1 MSRIER
7 RKQERLDEVRR
18 FAKESDIP
26 VHNMGLLNVA
36 LTHTSYANEHR
47 NLKVHDNERLEFLG
61 DAVLDLAVGDYL
73 FRRFPEWPEGDLTRA
88 KASVVCKPACAEC
101 AANFHVGDYMLLG
114 RGEEMSGGRTRVSI
128 LGNAFESVIGAV
140 YLDNGYEV
148 AAKFI
153 LGHMQ
158 KFLDLVDQGI
168 YDHDY
173 KSDLQ
178 EIAQKNGDVDIRYEV
193 VRDEGP
199 DHDKTIWMEL
209 FINGKALGTGIGK
222 NKKEAAQNAAKEA
235 IERLHKGES
244 VPPSPE

>member
-1 MSRIER
+1 MKSGVC
-7 RKQERLDEVRR
+7 K
-18 FAKESDIP
+18 KSDIP
-26 VHNMGLLNVA
+26 VHNMELLNVA

-178 EIAQKNGDVDIRYEV
+178 EIAQKMVMSIYGMRSSVMKDRIMIRQY
-193 VRDEGP
+193 G
-199 DHDKTIWMEL
+199 WNFSLM
-209 FINGKALGTGIGK
+209 GKHL
-222 NKKEAAQNAAKEA
+222 EP
-235 IERLHKGES
+235 
-244 VPPSPE
+244 V

>member
-1 MSRIER
+1 MNVSSFGGRCFGSGSR
-7 RKQERLDEVRR
+7 
-18 FAKESDIP
+18 
-26 VHNMGLLNVA
+26 GL
-36 LTHTSYANEHR
+36 S
-47 NLKVHDNERLEFLG
+47 
-61 DAVLDLAVGDYL
+61 

-178 EIAQKNGDVDIRYEV
+178 EIAQK
-193 VRDEGP
+193 
-199 DHDKTIWMEL
+199 W
-209 FINGKALGTGIGK
+209 
-222 NKKEAAQNAAKEA
+222 
-235 IERLHKGES
+235 
-244 VPPSPE
+244 

>member
-26 VHNMGLLNVA
+26 VHNMELLNVA

-47 NLKVHDNERLEFLG
+47 NLKVHDNERLEILG

-140 YLDNGYEV
+140 YLDNGYEM

-158 KFLDLVDQGI
+158 KFLDLIDQGI

-178 EIAQKNGDVDIRYEV
+178 EIAQK
-193 VRDEGP
+193 
-199 DHDKTIWMEL
+199 W
-209 FINGKALGTGIGK
+209 
-222 NKKEAAQNAAKEA
+222 
-235 IERLHKGES
+235 
-244 VPPSPE
+244 

>member
-26 VHNMGLLNVA
+26 VHNMELLNVA

-158 KFLDLVDQGI
+158 KFLDQI
-168 YDHDY
+168 YRKLPKKMVMSIYGMRSSVMRDR
-173 KSDLQ
+173 
-178 EIAQKNGDVDIRYEV
+178 IMIRQY
-193 VRDEGP
+193 G
-199 DHDKTIWMEL
+199 WNFSLM
-209 FINGKALGTGIGK
+209 GKHL
-222 NKKEAAQNAAKEA
+222 EP
-235 IERLHKGES
+235 
-244 VPPSPE
+244 V

>member
-26 VHNMGLLNVA
+26 VHNMELLNVA

-140 YLDNGYEV
+140 YLDNGYEM

-158 KFLDLVDQGI
+158 KFLDLV
-168 YDHDY
+168 
-173 KSDLQ
+173 
-178 EIAQKNGDVDIRYEV
+178 
-193 VRDEGP
+193 

-222 NKKEAAQNAAKEA
+222 SKKEAAQNAAKEA
-235 IERLHKGES
+235 IERLHKGEL

>member
-1 MSRIER
+1 M
-7 RKQERLDEVRR
+7 
-18 FAKESDIP
+18 A
-26 VHNMGLLNVA
+26 
-36 LTHTSYANEHR
+36 
-47 NLKVHDNERLEFLG
+47 
-61 DAVLDLAVGDYL
+61 
-73 FRRFPEWPEGDLTRA
+73 EGKKCRA
-88 KASVVCKPACAEC
+88 A
-101 AANFHVGDYMLLG
+101 
-114 RGEEMSGGRTRVSI
+114 TRVSI

-235 IERLHKGES
+235 IERLHKGE

>member
-26 VHNMGLLNVA
+26 VHNMELLNVA

-140 YLDNGYEV
+140 YLDNGLFW
-148 AAKFI
+148 AI
-153 LGHMQ
+153 CRS
-158 KFLDLVDQGI
+158 FLIWLIRGFMIMTINQI
-168 YDHDY
+168 YRKLPKKMVMSIYGMRSSVMRDR
-173 KSDLQ
+173 
-178 EIAQKNGDVDIRYEV
+178 IMIRQY
-193 VRDEGP
+193 G
-199 DHDKTIWMEL
+199 WNFSLM
-209 FINGKALGTGIGK
+209 GKHL
-222 NKKEAAQNAAKEA
+222 EP
-235 IERLHKGES
+235 
-244 VPPSPE
+244 V

>member
-26 VHNMGLLNVA
+26 VHNMELLNVA

-73 FRRFPEWPEGDLTRA
+73 FRRFPEWP
-88 KASVVCKPACAEC
+88 
-101 AANFHVGDYMLLG
+101 VGDYMLLG

-140 YLDNGYEV
+140 YLDNGYEM

>member
-1 MSRIER
+1 MNRKDDR
-7 RKQERLDEVRR
+7 RRERLEDVRQ
-18 FAKESDIP
+18 FAETYSIP
-26 VHNMGLLNVA
+26 VNNIELLNIA
-36 LTHTSYANEHR
+36 LTHTSYANEHKHQ
-47 NLKVHDNERLEFLG
+47 NVHDNERLEFLG

-101 AANFHVGDYMLLG
+101 ASNFHVGEYMLLG
-114 RGEEMSGGRTRVSI
+114 KGEEMSGGRTRVSI
-128 LGNAFESVIGAV
+128 LGNAFESVIGAI
-140 YLDNGYEV
+140 YLDRGYET

-153 LGHMQ
+153 LGHME
-158 KFLDLVDQGI
+158 KYLDLIDKGA

-178 EIAQKNGDVDIRYEV
+178 ELVQKHGDVNIRYEV

-199 DHDKTIWMEL
+199 AHDKTIWMEL
-209 FINGKALGTGIGK
+209 LINGNAMGSGMGK

-235 IERLHKGES
+235 IERLRKGETI
-244 VPPSPE
+244 PDFPE

>member
-1 MSRIER
+1 M
-7 RKQERLDEVRR
+7 
-18 FAKESDIP
+18 
-26 VHNMGLLNVA
+26 
-36 LTHTSYANEHR
+36 
-47 NLKVHDNERLEFLG
+47 G

-178 EIAQKNGDVDIRYEV
+178 EIAQKMVMSIYGMRSSVMRDRIMIRQY
-193 VRDEGP
+193 G
-199 DHDKTIWMEL
+199 WNFSLM
-209 FINGKALGTGIGK
+209 GKHL
-222 NKKEAAQNAAKEA
+222 EP
-235 IERLHKGES
+235 
-244 VPPSPE
+244 V